1 MDGIL
6 PDFLKQLIVNG
17 ESTTVEFT
25 ETKNKLPS
33 SLFETVCSMLN
44 RNGGHIFLGVK
55 DDGEIIG
62 VYKDYV
68 KSIKKDFTNLCNNP
82 EKVFPTVHLEIKEYV
97 VDDKVILYI
106 YVYSSSDVHKT
117 NGKIF
122 DRNEDGDYDI
132 TGNTSMIS
140 NMYIRKSSSY
150 TENKIFPYATIDDL
164 RLDLIDKVRKM
175 AGNRISDH
183 SWVNMNDIE
192 LLKSASLYERDIQT
206 GLEGINLAGIL
217 LFGKDEV
224 IKSAIS
230 YYKTDAIM
238 RKNDI
243 DRYDD
248 RDDIRTNLIESYDRL
263 MNFMMKHL
271 DDRFY
276 LEGVQRIDVRSK
288 IAREIVVNMLIHR
301 EFSNPYPARVIITKD
316 YIETENA
323 NIPRNIGYI
332 DLNNYTPY
340 PKNPKIAAVF
350 KEIGLADELGSGI
363 KKIVK
368 YTKIYSN
375 GIPEFKDGY
384 IFKVKIPININHE
397 EIKNNDDVK
406 SRLVDF
412 IKDNNGVSRQDIN
425 NYIYPLLGTNN
436 LKELDNKTTNM
447 VDYLQRN
454 NTIKNIG
461 TRKKSKWVVC
471 EREK

>member
-1 MDGIL
+1 MREKL
-6 PDFLKQLIVNG
+6 PDLLKKIIDDG
-17 ESTTVEFT
+17 ESTTVEFK
-25 ETKNKLPS
+25 EAKNKLPS

-44 RNGGHIFLGVK
+44 RNGGHIFLGIK
-55 DDGEIIG
+55 DNGEIIG

-68 KSIKKDFTNLCNNP
+68 KNIKKDFTNLCNNP
-82 EKVFPTVHLEIKEYV
+82 EKVFPTVHLEIKEYNI
-97 VDDKVILYI
+97 DDKVILYI

-117 NGKIF
+117 SGKIF

-150 TENKIFPYATIDDL
+150 TENKIFPYATLDDL
-164 RLDLIDKVRKM
+164 RLDLIERVRKM
-175 AGNRISDH
+175 AGNRIPDH
-183 SWVNMNDIE
+183 PWINMNDME
-192 LLKSASLYERDIQT
+192 LLKSASLYEKDIQT

-230 YYKTDAIM
+230 YYKTDAIL

-276 LEGVQRIDVRSK
+276 LDGDQRIDVRSK
-288 IAREIVVNMLIHR
+288 ISREIIVNMLIHR

-332 DLNNYTPY
+332 DLFNYTPY

-375 GIPEFKDGY
+375 GLPEFNDGD
-384 IFKVKIPININHE
+384 IFKVKIPININNKE
-397 EIKNNDDVK
+397 NKDDIK
-406 SRLVDF
+406 STLLDF
-412 IKDNNGVSRQDIN
+412 IKNNNGVSRQDIN
-425 NYIYPLLGTNN
+425 NYIYPLLNTNDK
-436 LKELDNKTTNM
+436 KELDNKTRNM

-461 TRKKSKWVVC
+461 TRKISKWVVC
-471 EREK
+471 EDEEKY

>member
-17 ESTTVEFT
+17 ESTTVEFK

-183 SWVNMNDIE
+183 PWVNMNDIE

-375 GIPEFKDGY
+375 GIPEFKDGD

-397 EIKNNDDVK
+397 EKKNNDDVK

-436 LKELDNKTTNM
+436 LKELDNKTRNM